1 MKMKKRLMIK
11 TTVATA
17 LLMMLAFSALSTNAL
32 FAKAKDEGIGKFLT
46 VEIVGE
52 GSVTATKVQ
61 SGETWYF
68 PSSIT
73 EKVGAGTVSLEAFA
87 SEGWEFSHWEGD
99 LTGSENPTDYKTEKY
114 GEVAAVFVKNTF
126 TITAIVAPI
135 YIYPEP
141 RNGYIETSVE
151 GNIIT
156 IDVEE
161 DVIVGA
167 GDSQTFDFYPD
178 SGYHVSTIMIADEL
192 ESKSVAPADSYLF
205 ENVQKDWTM
214 VVFFSLDGEAYV
226 PEVEDG
232 TDMQLDLGGMVR
244 LHFYSTTGGGI
255 VTQQEII
262 LEGELRWTSLL
273 LWAVSIGVSF
283 EDIVEIALP
292 YSGVAPQHVFWG
304 ESLDELYSDVNADG
318 VVDNTDHVEVA
329 RAISTAG
336 RDYDATYDVNRDGY
350 LNEEDIHTV
359 DANLETTLLEL
370 DFYYEAV
377 GSTLYIYTPTN
388 LFYRVR

>member
-73 EKVGAGTVSLEAFA
+73 EKVGAGTVSVEAFA

-99 LTGSENPTDYKTEKY
+99 LTGSGNPTDYKTEKY
-114 GEVAAVFVKNTF
+114 GEVVAVFVKKTF

-262 LEGELRWTSLL
+262 LEGELRGTSLL